1 MGGTP
6 FATRITHNARPRV
19 LETFVFG
26 ALVAVVDTLVYYLEV
41 STLGST
47 TGAVLPWPSWS
58 RPRPAS
64 WWCRSCI
71 LSSRGC
77 SAAPR
82 ARCRPRDPA
91 VVILGVPEHHR
102 AAARAG
108 SFLLPPH
115 PLLRASLPEYLDFR
129 SPAGRDREAEYLAAL
144 RTEIRALAAGLGP
157 LELETVFVGGGTPSF
172 VNPTGLAGF
181 LDEVRAGFR
190 IAPGAEVTLEAN
202 PSSTSEARAMAWL
215 EAGFNRV
222 SLGVQSLEP
231 DVLAFLGRVHDR
243 ARALTAVAEVR
254 GAGFT
259 RISCDLIYAV
269 PGLDDARWRATL
281 EEITALDT
289 GHVSAYELTVEPGTP
304 LHASVRRGERPAVDP
319 EAALRQH
326 GMVVAAMAAAGLDQ
340 YEVSNFACPGEECRH
355 NLVYWR
361 RGHYLAAGLGAHGH
375 IPAALAGSLGD
386 PHSPGGAGRAQ
397 PADLPRRVP
406 RRVRRVARWRAG
418 RRSTKPRRRVE
429 RVLLGLRLTEG
440 LPLADAWAE
449 RADPLVGARLLWRR
463 GGRVSAPPPGA
474 RRCSTRWCAGWWRD
488 LWRCAPSL
496 RLAGL
501 WSSVTRAPSA
511 MPRHDERVT
520 VSRRGFRSRAPLPQD
535 CVNHAPYPWL
545 SRSSARARNCG
556 DGADAGRALPE
567 HRARHGGVEGE
578 GGARPAPLPARR
590 RGTALGLR
598 VGRWRA
604 GAGSGEPWGRPS
616 ARI

>member
-1 MGGTP
+1 M
-6 FATRITHNARPRV
+6 
-19 LETFVFG
+19 
-26 ALVAVVDTLVYYLEV
+26 
-41 STLGST
+41 
-47 TGAVLPWPSWS
+47 
-58 RPRPAS
+58 
-64 WWCRSCI
+64 
-71 LSSRGC
+71 
-77 SAAPR
+77 
-82 ARCRPRDPA
+82 
-91 VVILGVPEHHR
+91 PEHHR

-108 SFLLPPH
+108 V
-115 PLLRASLPEYLDFR
+115 RSLYLHIPFCERRCEYCDFV
-129 SPAGRDREAEYLAAL
+129 SLAGRDREAEYLAAL

-172 VNPTGLAGF
+172 VDPSRLAGV

-340 YEVSNFACPGEECRH
+340 YEVSNFARPGEECRH

-375 IPAALAGSLGD
+375 IPAALAGSLGVAAPPEAVSLRYWHGRSLPTYLAACRD
-386 PHSPGGAGRAQ
+386 ASAG
-397 PADLPRRVP
+397 LP
-406 RRVRRVARWRAG
+406 VAGWETVDEAAAEA
-418 RRSTKPRRRVE
+418 E

-463 GGRVSAPPPGA
+463 GGRVGTTA
-474 RRCSTRWCAGWWRD
+474 RGQEVLDEVVR
-488 LWRCAPSL
+488 
-496 RLAGL
+496 RLVA
-501 WSSVTRAPSA
+501 
-511 MPRHDERVT
+511 
-520 VSRRGFRSRAPLPQD
+520 
-535 CVNHAPYPWL
+535 
-545 SRSSARARNCG
+545 
-556 DGADAGRALPE
+556 
-567 HRARHGGVEGE
+567 
-578 GGARPAPLPARR
+578 
-590 RGTALGLR
+590 
-598 VGRWRA
+598 
-604 GAGSGEPWGRPS
+604 
-616 ARI
+616 